1 MSLKNENYISQ
12 IIFKGS
18 SKDHKNEKK
27 SIFQDHII
35 ESVTIPRD
43 PRLAFWLRR
52 RKRENGSERTFVA
65 PPRPL
70 RFRSLPPY
78 LLPTLYALPA
88 IIGNMMRVLMKKYIE
103 QASGLVLCIWAP
115 CSCPAPTCLRRPFQ
129 VWFLYIIKVLCFD
142 VYVCL
147 CKFASFPSTHRLK
160 IFSTQLF
167 KPPLTK

>member
-18 SKDHKNEKK
+18 SKDQKNEKK
-27 SIFQDHII
+27 SIFQDHI

-88 IIGNMMRVLMKKYIE
+88 IIGNTMRVLMKKCLQ
-103 QASGLVLCIWAP
+103 QASGLVLCI
-115 CSCPAPTCLRRPFQ
+115 
-129 VWFLYIIKVLCFD
+129 
-142 VYVCL
+142 
-147 CKFASFPSTHRLK
+147 
-160 IFSTQLF
+160 
-167 KPPLTK
+167 

>member
-1 MSLKNENYISQ
+1 MKQKNENYISQ
-12 IIFKGS
+12 IIFNGS
-18 SKDHKNEKK
+18 SKDQKNEKK
-27 SIFQDHII
+27 SIFQDHI

-88 IIGNMMRVLMKKYIE
+88 IIGNTMRVLKK
-103 QASGLVLCIWAP
+103 QNMSSTGLGAGLVYL
-115 CSCPAPTCLRRPFQ
+115 
-129 VWFLYIIKVLCFD
+129 
-142 VYVCL
+142 
-147 CKFASFPSTHRLK
+147 STLQLPGTNMSTSA
-160 IFSTQLF
+160 FSSLI
-167 KPPLTK
+167 PLHNQNIMF

>member
-12 IIFKGS
+12 IISKRS
-18 SKDHKNEKK
+18 SKNQKNEKK
-27 SIFQDHII
+27 SIFQDHI

-88 IIGNMMRVLMKKYIE
+88 IIGNMRALKK
-103 QASGLVLCIWAP
+103 QNMFSTGLGAGLVYLSTLQLPGTNMSTSAF
-115 CSCPAPTCLRRPFQ
+115 SSLTLFHHHTEKN
-129 VWFLYIIKVLCFD
+129 IIATTPWTTT
-142 VYVCL
+142 Y
-147 CKFASFPSTHRLK
+147 K
-160 IFSTQLF
+160 I
-167 KPPLTK
+167 

>member
-18 SKDHKNEKK
+18 SKDEKNEKK
-27 SIFQDHII
+27 SIFQDHI

-88 IIGNMMRVLMKKYIE
+88 IIGNMRVLKK
-103 QASGLVLCIWAP
+103 QNMSSTGLGAGLVYLSTLQLPGTNMSTSAFSSLI
-115 CSCPAPTCLRRPFQ
+115 PFYHQ
-129 VWFLYIIKVLCFD
+129 NIMF
-142 VYVCL
+142 
-147 CKFASFPSTHRLK
+147 
-160 IFSTQLF
+160 
-167 KPPLTK
+167 